1 MFNLLIVDDEE
12 AAVEAL
18 SHSISGQDMEIDA
31 IHKAYSCEEALHILR
46 RHSIDMVITDIQ
58 MPEEDGLVLVKAI
71 AEKWK
76 HIKCVLISGHAEFE
90 YAKDAIRFGIEDYLL
105 KPVDDEDLFRLIRGI
120 QQKLRTEWDEH
131 LSRRRI
137 EKTLQ
142 ENLALLRNSLL
153 IELLEGHSYEGPAL
167 EERMA
172 TLRIPFAFDDPATL
186 MLIRLEEGF
195 SAYGVQSLLL
205 FEFAVSNIAEELF
218 QGAFHLWSCKDRHDY
233 LIIAVSPIK
242 AADEDRQEMLERLSL
257 QLQQNVQT
265 YLKGQIS
272 IAVGAWGRFPFDLRG
287 IYEQLMVSV
296 RKKAGGDQG
305 FYITVDDLRDDVR
318 IHSITSLYEPPLFIT
333 LLESGRW
340 KAASDK
346 LERIFQELNRDF
358 PESQEH
364 LREVMFLIYA
374 AYSHLAHKN
383 GKALHDVIRPD
394 YEHLF
399 FHKHLRPIGQCKE
412 WALQS
417 LERMRTDMEDDTK
430 LDRHSIVEGV
440 REFIET
446 RLSGNVS
453 LAAIAEHVYLHPV
466 YMAKVYKSQT
476 GESISDYLYRLRMDK
491 AAHSLKTSYSKVY
504 EIASALGYRG
514 APYFIKVF
522 RDHYG
527 ITPQE
532 YRQAYADKHRD
543 REE

>member
-18 SHSISGQDMEIDA
+18 AFSISGQDLEIDA
-31 IHKAYSCEEALHILR
+31 IHKAYSVEEALHILR
-46 RHSIDMVITDIQ
+46 RHSVDVVITDIQ

-90 YAKDAIRFGIEDYLL
+90 YAQDAIRYGIQDYLL
-105 KPVDDEDLFRLIRGI
+105 KPVDDEDLFRVIRSI
-120 QQKLRTEWDEH
+120 QQKLRKEWDEH
-131 LSRRRI
+131 LSRRQI

-153 IELLEGHSYEGPAL
+153 IELLEGRSYEEPKL

-172 TLRIPFAFDDPATL
+172 ALRIPFASGHPATL

-205 FEFAVSNIAEELF
+205 FEFAVTNIAEELF
-218 QGAFHLWSCKDRHDY
+218 QGAFHLWPCKDRHDY
-233 LIIAVSPIK
+233 LIIAVSPLK
-242 AADEDRQEMLERLSL
+242 AEDEDKQEMLERLSL
-257 QLQQNVQT
+257 QLQQNVRT

-272 IAVGAWGRFPFDLRG
+272 IAVGMWGSFPHDLRG

-305 FYITVDDLRDDVR
+305 FYITVNDHQDDTR

-340 KAASDK
+340 KAATDK
-346 LERIFQELNRDF
+346 LERIFEELSRNF

-364 LREVMFLIYA
+364 LREVMFLIYSS
-374 AYSHLAHKN
+374 YSHLAHKN
-383 GKALHDVIRPD
+383 GKALHDIILPD

-399 FHKHLRPIGQCKE
+399 FSKHLRPIGHCRE
-412 WALQS
+412 WALQT
-417 LERMRTDMEDDTK
+417 LERMRIDMEDDTAQN
-430 LDRHSIVEGV
+430 RHSIVEDV

-446 RLSGNVS
+446 HLSGNVS

-491 AAHSLKTSYSKVY
+491 AAHRLKTSYSKVY
-504 EIASALGYRG
+504 EIASELGYRS

-532 YRQAYADKHRD
+532 YRDLHADKHRD